1 MKTLIWLRRRARLR
15 TKAKRLSPPE
25 RVFELKN
32 KLADFDYMGQ
42 NAMVNLHWTPDQ
54 FWDAEYF
61 GFLMLLNAQNPKD
74 RPIDPGKMWQ
84 QYQEKG

>member
-1 MKTLIWLRRRARLR
+1 MPA
-15 TKAKRLSPPE
+15 KAKTKIISAPE

-32 KLADFDYMGQ
+32 KLEDFDYMGQ
-42 NAMVNLHWTPDQ
+42 NAMVNMHWTSDQ

-61 GFLMLLNAQNPKD
+61 GFVTLLNAKNPKD
-74 RPIDPGKMWQ
+74 RPIDPAIMWK